1 MLTADHN
8 QKMIWTWSTGSIAVP
23 EPATWAT
30 MPLGFASLGFTGYRT
45 SGKALSTAVD
55 DQPSLDVPTK

>member
-1 MLTADHN
+1 
-8 QKMIWTWSTGSIAVP
+8 
-23 EPATWAT
+23 